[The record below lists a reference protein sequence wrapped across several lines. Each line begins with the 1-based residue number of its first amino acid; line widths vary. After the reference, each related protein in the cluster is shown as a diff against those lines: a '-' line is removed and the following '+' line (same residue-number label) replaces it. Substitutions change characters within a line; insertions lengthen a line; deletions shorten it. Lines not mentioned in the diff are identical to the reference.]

1 MIDTE
6 TKICTKCQTKKNVSE
21 FSFRWRA
28 KNKRHPWCR
37 PCTRTHNMER
47 YHDNHDHYAKHHT
60 LLTKNKRQEKMLRV
74 LEYLQTH
81 PCIDCGEADPIVL
94 EFDHREDAIKIS
106 AVAVL
111 ITHNC
116 GWEKIK
122 TEIDK
127 CDVRCANCH
136 RRRTAS
142 KRNYMRFLLT
152 QKKPVKLND

>member
-1 MIDTE
+1 MSETE
-6 TKICTKCQTKKNVSE
+6 TKICTKCRTEKNVSK

-37 PCTRTHNMER
+37 PCTRTHNMNR
-47 YHDNHDHYAKHHT
+47 YYANHAHYTKHHT
-60 LLTKNKRQEKMLRV
+60 FLTKDKRQEKSLKV
-74 LEYLQTH
+74 LHYLQAH
-81 PCIDCGEADPIVL
+81 PCIDCGETDPIVL
-94 EFDHREDAIKIS
+94 EFDHRDGSEKIS
-106 AVAVL
+106 AVATML
-111 ITHNC
+111 GHNC

-142 KRNYMRFLLT
+142 KRNYMRFFLSRKT
-152 QKKPVKLND
+152 DDVE